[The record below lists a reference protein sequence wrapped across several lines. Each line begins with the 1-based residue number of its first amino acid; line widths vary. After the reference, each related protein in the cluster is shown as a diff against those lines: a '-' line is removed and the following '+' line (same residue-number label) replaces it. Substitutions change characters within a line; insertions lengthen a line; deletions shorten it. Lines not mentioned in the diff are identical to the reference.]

1 MKLIHIQA
9 PLHALTTLRRS
20 VTALYQNGT
29 LLNPGDVE
37 FISELQRP
45 DADLTIYHLS
55 APGIVF
61 VGRKTA
67 DAWYRATKQGSFTG
81 EDYPYFQDEPAS
93 PLACAQQEQ
102 VCNPNLPEDGRCTPL
117 SGVRDLRLNAAA
129 LRQDESSSN
138 RMEWLLNTLSSP
150 YDTSVYRMVRML
162 GSQSLA
168 SKDSMMGQVQGSLP
182 DNQWQLDVQHW
193 LAVSLVSL
201 QKHFLTTARGP
212 EDSRLL
218 PAVKRPSTP
227 EARAMCGQQVSSS
240 FL

>member
-1 MKLIHIQA
+1 M
-9 PLHALTTLRRS
+9 RRL
-20 VTALYQNGT
+20 VKVLYQNGT
-29 LLNPGDVE
+29 LLDPGEVE

-67 DAWYRATKQGSFTG
+67 DAWYRATKQGSLTG
-81 EDYPYFQDEPAS
+81 EGKPYFQDEAAS

-102 VCNPNLPEDGRCTPL
+102 VCDPNLPENERCTPL
-117 SGVRDLRLNAAA
+117 SGVSNLRLNAAA
-129 LRQDESSSN
+129 LRQDASSSN

-150 YDTSVYRMVRML
+150 YDASVYRMVKML

-168 SKDSMMGQVQGSLP
+168 SKDSMVGQVQGPLP

-201 QKHFLTTARGP
+201 QKHFLTTVRGP
-212 EDSRLL
+212 QDSRLL
-218 PAVKRPSTP
+218 PALKKPSTP
-227 EARAMCGQQVSSS
+227 EAQAMCGRQVSFP
-240 FL
+240 FLQPCP